1 MKTDLLPLT
10 QTVSSPAEET
20 EAQRIVTIDFA
31 GHSTTADRP
40 MALTRDTV
48 LTRPIGQ
55 LQESVAVR
63 DDKPGSPDRATDLPF
78 ISRPL
83 LRLFTW
89 YSRYYLRRHFN
100 SLRVSR
106 ASALPV
112 PADQPLVIY
121 SNHASWW
128 DPLVALLLSQEFLRH
143 QRVFAPID
151 AVALA
156 SYGFFNRL
164 GAFGVERDTR
174 RGAGQFL
181 RVARTILQQPGNVLW
196 LTPQSRFA
204 DARERPASFK
214 AGIGHLPKQV
224 AKLSFVPVAIEYVFW
239 EERRP
244 EILARFGEPYETCA
258 EEVQMAPQVWT
269 QFFAGRLADTQNA
282 LAAEARHRQPEKFR
296 CLLQRANTCRGIYGR
311 WQALQAHWQ
320 GKPRQKQPG
329 RL

>member
-1 MKTDLLPLT
+1 MKTDSLSRIPNI
-10 QTVSSPAEET
+10 SSPSEET
-20 EAQRIVTIDFA
+20 DAHRIVTIDFA
-31 GHSTTADRP
+31 ARPAAADLRL
-40 MALTRDTV
+40 AATRDTA
-48 LTRPIGQ
+48 LPRPIGQ
-55 LQESVAVR
+55 PQVAKEVP
-63 DDKPGSPDRATDLPF
+63 DHKPASPERAAALPV

-89 YSRYYLRRHFN
+89 YSRRYLRRHFN

-106 ASALPV
+106 ASALPL

-128 DPLVALLLSQEFLRH
+128 DPLVALLLAQEFMRG

-151 AVALA
+151 AVALEG
-156 SYGFFNRL
+156 YGFFNRL
-164 GAFGVERDTR
+164 GAFGVERGTR
-174 RGAGQFL
+174 RGAGRFL
-181 RVARTILQQPGNVLW
+181 RVARTILQRPDHVLW

-204 DARERPASFK
+204 DARERPVSFQ

-224 AKLSFVPVAIEYVFW
+224 GKLCFVPVAIEYVFW

-244 EILARFGEPYETCA
+244 EILVRFGEPYETCA
-258 EEVQMAPQVWT
+258 EEVQMEPQVWT

-282 LAAEARHRQPEKFR
+282 LAAEARHRRPEKFR
-296 CLLQRANTCRGIYGR
+296 CLLRAPAGGTGLIDR
-311 WQALQAHWQ
+311 WQALRATWRAKAIQ
-320 GKPRQKQPG
+320 PQPG